1 MVGLAGE
8 EVVILSP
15 VHAGASLRMRGPNPV
30 VYLHADNGRASILVA
45 RLLECLVRC
54 RTHLTTG
61 DKTWLA
67 GLGTTSS
74 ESIVNRII
82 SWWVLLHIKNFLV
95 TMYDTMATLDASVYY
110 SICLGSILVII
121 LALPYLHLRKLSS
134 NMLSTLQ
141 SSIAK
146 RLGKVESFDNN
157 SRPLDDLNSV
167 PIQTYPQTWWTDE
180 KRFKLER
187 RAIFSKASDYQV
199 LAR

>member
-45 RLLECLVRC
+45 KLLECLVRC

-74 ESIVNRII
+74 ESIVEQD
-82 SWWVLLHIKNFLV
+82 NFLV
-95 TMYDTMATLDASVYY
+95 GAS
-110 SICLGSILVII
+110 
-121 LALPYLHLRKLSS
+121 PHLK
-134 NMLSTLQ
+134 
-141 SSIAK
+141 
-146 RLGKVESFDNN
+146 
-157 SRPLDDLNSV
+157 
-167 PIQTYPQTWWTDE
+167 
-180 KRFKLER
+180 
-187 RAIFSKASDYQV
+187 IF
-199 LAR
+199 L